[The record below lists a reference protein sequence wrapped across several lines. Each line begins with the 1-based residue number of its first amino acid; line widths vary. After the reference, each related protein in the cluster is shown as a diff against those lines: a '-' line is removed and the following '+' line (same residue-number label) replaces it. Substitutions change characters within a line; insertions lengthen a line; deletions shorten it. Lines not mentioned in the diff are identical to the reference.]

1 MIIGWIFGVFIV
13 AIVIGCPI
21 AIAMFLA
28 TLVPACFFTNMSLT
42 ALAQKLFVS
51 VDNFTLL
58 TIPLFILAGVLMDK
72 GGVSKRLVDFAQS
85 LFGWIPGSLAIV
97 TFFASAFFGA
107 ISGSSSATV
116 AAIGSIMIPSMLA
129 AGYPMGFALT
139 TVACAGF
146 LGVIVPPSITMVL
159 YAVSVGGVSI
169 GDVFMG
175 GFIPGFILAAAMSIY
190 AFIYGRKHFREQIVP
205 FSLKNVWKTFVRALG
220 ALGMPVIILGGIYSG
235 IFTPTESAAVA
246 VIYGFIMS
254 VFVYR
259 EMKLN
264 ELMATLRSGS
274 LTTCVVMFIVA
285 TALVLSYL
293 LTLEQVPNTV
303 AAWITSF
310 AKTPAS
316 FWALTMI
323 LLLFVGTFMDTAPAV
338 MVLSPILV
346 PALSAYG
353 INSVHFG
360 VLMTI
365 NLAIGMVTPPVGL
378 NLYVAAS
385 LMDQE
390 VDVLINRHLFSYI
403 GLALLALILFIAVPQ
418 IVMFLPSLMK

>member
-1 MIIGWIFGVFIV
+1 MIGWIFGVFLV
-13 AIVIGCPI
+13 AIIIGCPI
-21 AIAMFLA
+21 AVAMFLA
-28 TLVPACFFTNMSLT
+28 TLVPAFFLTDMSLV

-58 TIPLFILAGVLMDK
+58 AIPLFILAGVLMDK

-116 AAIGSIMIPSMLA
+116 AAIGSIMIPSMVA
-129 AGYPMGFALT
+129 AGYPMGFTLA
-139 TVACAGF
+139 TVACGGF

-175 GFIPGFILAAAMSIY
+175 GFIPGFLLAAAMSVY
-190 AFIYGRKHFREQIVP
+190 AFLYGRKHFRDQLVP
-205 FSLKNVWKTFVRALG
+205 FSLKNVGKSFVRAIG
-220 ALGMPVIILGGIYSG
+220 ALGMPIIILGGIYSG
-235 IFTPTESAAVA
+235 IFTPTESAGVA

-254 VFVYR
+254 VFVYK
-259 EMKLN
+259 EMKLKD
-264 ELMATLRSGS
+264 LMDTLRAGS

-293 LTLEQVPNTV
+293 LTLEQVPNQV

-310 AKTPAS
+310 AKTPGA
-316 FWALTMI
+316 FWALTML

-346 PALSAYG
+346 PALSTYG
-353 INSVHFG
+353 IDPVHFG
-360 VLMTI
+360 VIMTV

-385 LMDQE
+385 LVDKD
-390 VDVLINRHLFSYI
+390 VDVVINKHLFCYI
-403 GLALLALILFIAVPQ
+403 GLALATLVLMIAVPQ